1 MSVTV
6 FLGSESDFEVIEDGL
21 DILKE
26 FGVPFTLEVTSA
38 HRSPERTLR
47 LVREA
52 EERGTAVFIAVAGKA
67 AHLAGVVAAHTV
79 RPVIGVPVESA
90 ALSGMDALLSTV
102 QMPKGIPVAT
112 VALGKAGGANAAL
125 LAVEILAVGRRRP
138 PGQARRPPE
147 EDGREGRG
155 DLEEAPR
162 EDMTSFAIRNFGC
175 RVNQAEAF
183 AWVEELR
190 RGGLRLEEGPGRGD
204 YRPRQFLHPDRPGRP
219 RRAAVHP
226 PGGPGQSRGQASS

>member
-6 FLGSESDFEVIEDGL
+6 FLGSESDFDVIEGGL
-21 DILKE
+21 DILKD

-47 LVREA
+47 LVKEA
-52 EERGTAVFIAVAGKA
+52 EARGTAVFIAVAGKA

-79 RPVIGVPVESA
+79 RPVIGVPVEGG

-125 LAVEILAVGRRRP
+125 LAVEILAVG
-138 PGQARRPPE
+138 
-147 EDGREGRG
+147 D
-155 DLEEAPR
+155 
-162 EDMTSFAIRNFGC
+162 
-175 RVNQAEAF
+175 V
-183 AWVEELR
+183 
-190 RGGLRLEEGPGRGD
+190 GLREKLVAHRKKMAEKVE
-204 YRPRQFLHPDRPGRP
+204 
-219 RRAAVHP
+219 AN
-226 PGGPGQSRGQASS
+226 SRKLQEKI

>member
-1 MSVTV
+1 MTVSVTV
-6 FLGSESDFEVIEDGL
+6 FLGSDSDFEVIEGGL
-21 DILKE
+21 DILKD

-79 RPVIGVPVESA
+79 RPVIGVPVEGG
-90 ALSGMDALLSTV
+90 ALSGMDALFSTV

-125 LAVEILAVGRRRP
+125 LAVEILAL
-138 PGQARRPPE
+138 
-147 EDGREGRG
+147 G
-155 DLEEAPR
+155 DA
-162 EDMTSFAIRNFGC
+162 
-175 RVNQAEAF
+175 
-183 AWVEELR
+183 
-190 RGGLRLEEGPGRGD
+190 GLRDKLVAHRKKMAEKVE
-204 YRPRQFLHPDRPGRP
+204 
-219 RRAAVHP
+219 AN
-226 PGGPGQSRGQASS
+226 SRKLKEKI